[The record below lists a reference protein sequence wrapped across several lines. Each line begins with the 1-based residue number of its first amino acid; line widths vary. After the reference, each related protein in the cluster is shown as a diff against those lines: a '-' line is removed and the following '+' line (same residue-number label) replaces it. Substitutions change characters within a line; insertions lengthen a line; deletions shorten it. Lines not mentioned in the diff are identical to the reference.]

1 MMRPGTLGR
10 PNRRMLL
17 ALALLEPLL
26 LTGAIYLGVLGR
38 FGALQA
44 TGEVDLQPLLPK
56 AATFALLG
64 MLALVVVG
72 LYNPRL
78 RDGYLGVVL
87 RVFLAMAMA
96 GAMTMLAFYLVPDL
110 FLGRGVFALSLGF
123 ATVGLVVE
131 RVVWLRVARTGN
143 GQRRVLVLGAGRRA
157 AHLLRFRRSTDFI
170 GVRFLGFVPS
180 PGDDLHVP
188 EARCLDLAEPLP
200 DFCRRKGVDQLVVAV
215 DDRRRALPMEA
226 LIECRVR
233 GVEVVDLP
241 TFIERELGI
250 LKLDAMDPS
259 WLVFSPGFNRRVVHL
274 MLKRGFDI
282 VAASTLLVLTAP
294 VMLLAAAAIWLESGG
309 PILYRQTR
317 VGQEGIPFELLKFRS
332 MRVDAEG
339 DGVARWASQGDSR
352 TTRVGRVLRR
362 YRIDELP
369 QVLNVLRGR
378 MSFVGPRPERP
389 EFVTDLSRTIPY
401 YAERHRVK
409 PGLTGWAQ
417 IRYPYGASERDAFE
431 KLQYDLYYAKNH
443 NLLSDLGI
451 LLQTAEVVLWGKG
464 VR

>member
-1 MMRPGTLGR
+1 MIRPGTLAR
-10 PNRRMLL
+10 PNRR
-17 ALALLEPLL
+17 LL
-26 LTGAIYLGVLGR
+26 LVLGLIEPIILVGAIYLGALGR

-44 TGEVDLQPLLPK
+44 VGETDLQPLWPK
-56 AATFALLG
+56 ALVFAVLG
-64 MLALVVVG
+64 MLALVVSG

-78 RDGYLGVVL
+78 RDGYLGVAL
-87 RVFLAMAMA
+87 RVVLGMA
-96 GAMTMLAFYLVPDL
+96 GAGALMMLAFYLVPAL
-110 FLGRGVFALSLGF
+110 YLGRGVFAISLAF
-123 ATVGLVVE
+123 ATAGLLLE
-131 RVVWLRVARTGN
+131 RTVWLRLQRQGN
-143 GQRRVLVLGAGRRA
+143 GHRRVLVLGAGRRA

-180 PGDDLHVP
+180 PGDALHVP
-188 EARCLDLAEPLP
+188 EGRCLDLEESLP
-200 DFCRRKGVDQLVVAV
+200 GFCRQHHVDQLVVAV
-215 DDRRRALPMEA
+215 DDRRSALPMEA

-274 MLKRGFDI
+274 MLKRGFDL
-282 VAASTLLVLTAP
+282 VAASTLLLFASP
-294 VMLLAAAAIWLESGG
+294 VMLLAAAAIWLESGS
-309 PILYRQTR
+309 PVLFRQTR

-332 MRVDAEG
+332 MCLDAEA
-339 DGVARWASQGDSR
+339 DGVARWASRGDAR

-369 QVLNVLRGR
+369 QVLNVLAGR

-389 EFVTDLSRTIPY
+389 EFVGDLIRNIPY

-443 NLLSDLGI
+443 NLLTDIGI

>member
-1 MMRPGTLGR
+1 MMRPGTVGR

-17 ALALLEPLL
+17 LLSLLEPLL
-26 LTGAIYLGVLGR
+26 LMGAIYLGALGR

-44 TGEVDLQPLLPK
+44 VGEVDVQPLLPK
-56 AATFALLG
+56 AMTFAALG
-64 MLALVVVG
+64 MLALVVTG

-78 RDGYLGVVL
+78 RDGYPGVTL
-87 RVFLAMAMA
+87 RVLLAVAMA
-96 GAMTMLAFYLVPDL
+96 GAGMMLGFYLIPEL
-110 FLGRGVFALSLGF
+110 FLGRGVFALSLAF
-123 ATVGLVVE
+123 AAAGLSIE
-131 RVVWLRVARTGN
+131 RAIWLRVARAGN
-143 GQRRVLVLGAGRRA
+143 GHRRVLVLGAGRRA
-157 AHLLRFRRSTDFI
+157 EHLLRFRRSTDFI

-188 EARCLDLAEPLP
+188 EDRCLDLADSLP
-200 DFCRRKGVDQLVVAV
+200 DFCHRHGVDQLVVAV
-215 DDRRRALPMEA
+215 DDRRRSLPMEA

-233 GVEVVDLP
+233 GVEVLDLP

-259 WLVFSPGFNRRVVHL
+259 WLVFSPGFNRRVFQL

-282 VAASTLLVLTAP
+282 TAAATLLVLAAP
-294 VMLLAAAAIWLESGG
+294 VMLLAAAAIRLESGG

-317 VGQEGIPFELLKFRS
+317 VGQEGIPFQLLKFRS

-339 DGVARWASQGDSR
+339 DGVARWASKGDAR
-352 TTRVGRVLRR
+352 TTRVGRILRR

-369 QVLNVLRGR
+369 QVLNVLRGQ

-389 EFVTDLSRTIPY
+389 EFVTDLTRSIPY

-443 NLLSDLGI
+443 NLLSDVSI